1 MLAASRR
8 DKADAAKHGGDPD
21 VHRAGHRGRGNGSA
35 GQFGVGS
42 ILLTRR
48 VTRAACVCAGPGH
61 VRVRR
66 TWTYVTLPTKGAS
79 NGHKIHGEG

>member
-1 MLAASRR
+1 MWRSMAVIRTFTDQAIGYGATEVPAVRSRINP
-8 DKADAAKHGGDPD
+8 ADTTRNK
-21 VHRAGHRGRGNGSA
+21 
-35 GQFGVGS
+35 
-42 ILLTRR
+42 RR

-66 TWTYVTLPTKGAS
+66 TWTYVTLSMKGAS

>member
-1 MLAASRR
+1 MWRSMAVIRTFTEQAIGYGAAEV
-8 DKADAAKHGGDPD
+8 P
-21 VHRAGHRGRGNGSA
+21 GN
-35 GQFGVGS
+35 FGVGS

-48 VTRAACVCAGPGH
+48 VTRAAWRA
-61 VRVRR
+61 RR